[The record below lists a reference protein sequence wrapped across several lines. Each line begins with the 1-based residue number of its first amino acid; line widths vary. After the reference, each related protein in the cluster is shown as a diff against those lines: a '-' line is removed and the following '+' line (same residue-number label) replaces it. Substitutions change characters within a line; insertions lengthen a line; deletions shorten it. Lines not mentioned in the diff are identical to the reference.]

1 MSSSIGGSP
10 RSGAV
15 SGSRSSRAASVASAF
30 SSSVTAAFLPGL
42 PAPGTQ
48 EGGRPLPSYFHLV
61 LGQKTALP
69 TEETNGSAESPL
81 AGEGVGARVTAVF
94 TAAEKAAEHIMSLA
108 REEADDI
115 RRRTHA
121 DIDTYRQ
128 ECRNTAEQE
137 AQRIIQAAHDHG
149 GRIEKDARAAA
160 DELERA
166 ARERRNR
173 LLEETHLIEERVEWA
188 REGLREV
195 VSRLEQVASPDESE
209 PEPATEPQSE
219 NGF

>member
-1 MSSSIGGSP
+1 MPGQT
-10 RSGAV
+10 AV
-15 SGSRSSRAASVASAF
+15 SG
-30 SSSVTAAFLPGL
+30 
-42 PAPGTQ
+42 
-48 EGGRPLPSYFHLV
+48 
-61 LGQKTALP
+61 
-69 TEETNGSAESPL
+69 EETNASAESPL

-115 RRRTHA
+115 RRRAHA
-121 DIDTYRQ
+121 EIDTYRQ

-137 AQRIIQAAHDHG
+137 AQRIIQAGHDRAG
-149 GRIEKDARAAA
+149 QIDRDTRAAA
-160 DELERA
+160 DELERS

-195 VSRLEQVASPDESE
+195 VSRLEQVASHDATESE
-209 PEPATEPQSE
+209 PEPATESS
-219 NGF
+219 

>member
-1 MSSSIGGSP
+1 VRGETGISEETSSSP
-10 RSGAV
+10 D
-15 SGSRSSRAASVASAF
+15 
-30 SSSVTAAFLPGL
+30 
-42 PAPGTQ
+42 
-48 EGGRPLPSYFHLV
+48 
-61 LGQKTALP
+61 
-69 TEETNGSAESPL
+69 SPL

-121 DIDTYRQ
+121 EIDTYRQ
-128 ECRNTAEQE
+128 ECRNTAEEE
-137 AQRIIQAAHDHG
+137 AQRIIQAAHDRAG
-149 GRIEKDARAAA
+149 QIERDARAAGE
-160 DELERA
+160 ELERA

-195 VSRLEQVASPDESE
+195 VGRLEQVASPD
-209 PEPATEPQSE
+209 ATEPVGAGLAPPDKE
-219 NGF
+219 PAEA

>member
-1 MSSSIGGSP
+1 M
-10 RSGAV
+10 
-15 SGSRSSRAASVASAF
+15 
-30 SSSVTAAFLPGL
+30 
-42 PAPGTQ
+42 
-48 EGGRPLPSYFHLV
+48 
-61 LGQKTALP
+61 
-69 TEETNGSAESPL
+69 NGSVDSPL

-115 RRRTHA
+115 RRRVHA
-121 DIDTYRQ
+121 EIDTYRQ

-137 AQRIIQAAHDHG
+137 AQRIIQAAHDRG
-149 GRIEKDARAAA
+149 GQIERDARAAA
-160 DELERA
+160 DDLERV

-195 VSRLEQVASPDESE
+195 VGRLEQVASSDSTEPEAAIEPDES
-209 PEPATEPQSE
+209 S
-219 NGF
+219 

>member
-1 MSSSIGGSP
+1 VPGQE
-10 RSGAV
+10 
-15 SGSRSSRAASVASAF
+15 
-30 SSSVTAAFLPGL
+30 TAI
-42 PAPGTQ
+42 PA
-48 EGGRPLPSYFHLV
+48 
-61 LGQKTALP
+61 
-69 TEETNGSAESPL
+69 EETNGSAESPL
-81 AGEGVGARVTAVF
+81 AGEGVGTRVTAVF
-94 TAAEKAAEHIMSLA
+94 TAAEKAAEHILSLA

-115 RRRTHA
+115 RRRVHA
-121 DIDTYRQ
+121 EIDTYRQ

-137 AQRIIQAAHDHG
+137 AQRIIQAAHDQA

-195 VSRLEQVASPDESE
+195 VSRLDQVASSDATDA
-209 PEPATEPQSE
+209 EPATEPDSS
-219 NGF
+219 

>member
-1 MSSSIGGSP
+1 VRG
-10 RSGAV
+10 
-15 SGSRSSRAASVASAF
+15 
-30 SSSVTAAFLPGL
+30 
-42 PAPGTQ
+42 
-48 EGGRPLPSYFHLV
+48 
-61 LGQKTALP
+61 P
-69 TEETNGSAESPL
+69 TEVSEETDGPAESPL

-115 RRRTHA
+115 RRRTQA
-121 DIDTYRQ
+121 ELDTYRQ

-137 AQRIIQAAHDHG
+137 AQRIIQAAHDRAG
-149 GRIEKDARAAA
+149 QIERDARAAA

-173 LLEETHLIEERVEWA
+173 LLEETHLTEERVEWA

-195 VSRLEQVASPDESE
+195 VSRLEQVASPDAGE
-209 PEPATEPQSE
+209 PETEPERS
-219 NGF
+219 

>member
-1 MSSSIGGSP
+1 M
-10 RSGAV
+10 R
-15 SGSRSSRAASVASAF
+15 
-30 SSSVTAAFLPGL
+30 
-42 PAPGTQ
+42 
-48 EGGRPLPSYFHLV
+48 
-61 LGQKTALP
+61 GQKTALP
-69 TEETNGSAESPL
+69 AEETNGSAESPL

>member
-1 MSSSIGGSP
+1 VP
-10 RSGAV
+10 DQ
-15 SGSRSSRAASVASAF
+15 
-30 SSSVTAAFLPGL
+30 TA
-42 PAPGTQ
+42 GT
-48 EGGRPLPSYFHLV
+48 ED
-61 LGQKTALP
+61 
-69 TEETNGSAESPL
+69 TNGSAESPL

-108 REEADDI
+108 REEADDV
-115 RRRTHA
+115 RRRAHA
-121 DIDTYRQ
+121 EIDTYRQ

-137 AQRIIQAAHDHG
+137 AQRIIQAAHDSAG
-149 GRIEKDARAAA
+149 LIERDARAAA

-195 VSRLEQVASPDESE
+195 VGRLEQVASPDGPE
-209 PEPATEPQSE
+209 PEPQPEPS
-219 NGF
+219 

>member
-1 MSSSIGGSP
+1 M
-10 RSGAV
+10 
-15 SGSRSSRAASVASAF
+15 
-30 SSSVTAAFLPGL
+30 
-42 PAPGTQ
+42 
-48 EGGRPLPSYFHLV
+48 
-61 LGQKTALP
+61 
-69 TEETNGSAESPL
+69 NGSVDSPL

-115 RRRTHA
+115 RRRVHA
-121 DIDTYRQ
+121 EIDTYRQ

-137 AQRIIQAAHDHG
+137 AQRIIQAAHDRG
-149 GRIEKDARAAA
+149 GQIERDARAAA
-160 DELERA
+160 DDLERV

-195 VSRLEQVASPDESE
+195 VGRLEQVASSDSTEPDAAI
-209 PEPATEPQSE
+209 EPASS
-219 NGF
+219 